1 MDVLISN
8 NASAPTSQK
17 VKDTLCMYCIKSG
30 TSEPRHHQNYAEHC
44 IGHIKDVTNCILTF
58 TSAPVVCG

>member
-17 VKDTLCMYCIKSG
+17 VKDTLFMYCIKSG
-30 TSEPRHHQNYAEHC
+30 TSEPR
-44 IGHIKDVTNCILTF
+44 IIKTMLSTVLGI
-58 TSAPVVCG
+58 SKMSQIVYSPSPVPQ